1 MARVSKKYIRETKL
15 IRIYD
20 LFFEVIVNIRNKK
33 CAEKILSEILTP
45 PEKIMLAKRIT
56 CIYLLLKEIP
66 LIEIAEAI
74 KMSRSTVFYFK
85 EKYEQAKET
94 KEILSTVLAKEE
106 IKNFF
111 EDIFVE
117 FKTIPGKGT
126 NWRQQR
132 WDKLQHKWKRQEPI

>member
-1 MARVSKKYIRETKL
+1 MVRVSQRYIQETKL
-15 IRIYD
+15 KRIFD
-20 LFFEVIVNIRNKK
+20 LFFEVIINIKNKK
-33 CAEKILSEILTP
+33 QAEKIISEILTSS
-45 PEKIMLAKRIT
+45 EKIMVAKRIT

-74 KMSRSTVFYFK
+74 KMSSSTVFYFK

-94 KEILSTVLAKEE
+94 REILSTILAKEE

-117 FKTIPGKGT
+117 LKTIPGKGT